1 MLTQETLKEL
11 ECPACRGAID
21 WREELAPSAL
31 GQANLQLVCQAC
43 AHSYPVIHGL
53 PYFAP
58 ELGEQKRTAVSF
70 GFEWKGFWNGMFDR
84 GDVFGLDFDET
95 ADYFL
100 RSLGVK
106 ASDLAGAKVLDAGTG
121 SGRIP
126 ISIRAMGCRVYAID
140 IHESLPLISERMR
153 DLDAVTFF
161 QADLMRLPF
170 KDGNFE
176 FAWSSGVIMHSP
188 DARKAFR
195 SIASKV
201 RPGGKFFVSV
211 YGKDLHHYRLFRHL
225 LPFAH
230 RLSPTV
236 NYVLSAILAVPL
248 YLAFNGILAL
258 VRARKRRERPPYRVL
273 GFSIENTRP
282 KSFRSIV
289 LNLFD
294 QFHPRFQTEHS
305 VQEVRAW
312 FEENG
317 FEDLVVTEST
327 GGMTAVR
334 GTRRA
339 A

>member
-1 MLTQETLKEL
+1 MLTEAMLKEL

-21 WREELAPSAL
+21 WTETLGPRAAKQTNAQLA
-31 GQANLQLVCQAC
+31 CQAC
-43 AHSYPVIHGL
+43 GHSYPVIRGL

-58 ELGEQKRTAVSF
+58 ELGEQKPTAVSF
-70 GFEWKGFWNGMFDR
+70 GFEWKGFWKGLFDR
-84 GDVFGLDFDET
+84 GDVFGLDFGET

-100 RSLGVK
+100 TSLGIK
-106 ASDLAGAKVLDAGTG
+106 PSDLPGAKVLDAGTG

-126 ISIRAMGCRVYAID
+126 ISIHTMACRVYAID
-140 IHESLPLISERMR
+140 IHESLPLIAERMR
-153 DLDAVTFF
+153 DLDAVAFF

-170 KDGNFE
+170 KDGNFD
-176 FAWSSGVIMHSP
+176 FVWSSGVIMATP
-188 DARKAFR
+188 DARQAFR

-201 RPGGKFFVSV
+201 RLGGRLFVSV

-230 RLSPTV
+230 RFPPTV
-236 NYVLSAILAVPL
+236 NYLLSLILGVPL
-248 YLAFNGILAL
+248 YLAFNGILVL
-258 VRARKRRERPPYRVL
+258 VRAWRRYERPPYRIL

-294 QFHPRFQTEHS
+294 QLHPRFQTEHS

-312 FEENG
+312 FEESG
-317 FEDLVVTEST
+317 FEEVVVTEST

>member
-1 MLTQETLKEL
+1 MLKEL
-11 ECPACRGAID
+11 ECPACRGAIE
-21 WREELAPSAL
+21 WREKRSPSSPAPADRHLA
-31 GQANLQLVCQAC
+31 CRAC
-43 AHSYPVIHGL
+43 DHSYPIIHGL

-58 ELGEQKRTAVSF
+58 QLGEQKRTAVSF
-70 GFEWKGFWNGMFDR
+70 GFEWKGFWDGLFDR
-84 GDVFGLDFDET
+84 GDVFGLDFRET
-95 ADYFL
+95 ANYFL
-100 RSLGVK
+100 NSLGIRP
-106 ASDLAGAKVLDAGTG
+106 SDLAGAKVLDAGTG

-126 ISIRAMGCRVYAID
+126 ISIHSMGCCVYAID
-140 IHESLPLISERMR
+140 IHESLPVVAERLR

-170 KDGNFE
+170 KDANFD
-176 FAWSSGVIMHSP
+176 FVWSSGVIMATP
-188 DARKAFR
+188 DAQKAFR

-201 RPGGKFFVSV
+201 RPGGKLFVSV
-211 YGKDLHHYRLFRHL
+211 YGKDRHHYRLFRHL

-230 RLSPTV
+230 RFPPTV
-236 NYVLSAILAVPL
+236 NYLVSAILAVPL
-248 YLAFNGILAL
+248 YLAFNGILAW
-258 VRARKRRERPPYRVL
+258 VRAWKHRKQPPYRIL

-282 KSFRSIV
+282 KSFRSIL

-294 QFHPRFQTEHS
+294 QLHPMFQTEHS
-305 VQEVRAW
+305 VREVRAW

-339 A
+339 N